1 MIHKLKN
8 LLLVVLSILLLITIF
23 GCEGD
28 DGEDGK
34 VTLAL
39 NVSDNVTGGTIKIWV
54 GIVTGLEDLSRRYP
68 EGCIAGVGTT
78 ILKQSDLPD
87 FYVLTPGVVYD
98 HEPGT
103 YEYVFYWEYYDNGD
117 SYGYEGDYTIEIND
131 GKKGTTKMLLF
142 PEDGDDGDD
151 NNYNLIFGMSS
162 QSLAIAKTAP
172 ISAEMHKNIKEK
184 MKIIKGLAKQQDNL
198 IFDYIR

>member
-8 LLLVVLSILLLITIF
+8 LLLVVLSILFLITIF

-34 VTLAL
+34 STLAL
-39 NVSDNVTGGTIKIWV
+39 DVSDEVTAGKTKIWV
-54 GIVTGLEDLSRRYP
+54 GLVTGLTNLSRGYP
-68 EGCIAGVGTT
+68 EGFIGGKGTT
-78 ILKQSDLPD
+78 IVKQSEMPN
-87 FYVLTPGVVYD
+87 FYVLTPGIAYD

-103 YEYVFYWEYYDNGD
+103 YEYAFIWKYYDNSD
-117 SYGYEGDYTIEIND
+117 SNSYGGYYTIEINE
-131 GKKGTTKMLLF
+131 GKKGTTKMVLF
-142 PEDGDDGDD
+142 PEDGEDGEN
-151 NNYNLIFGMSS
+151 NNYDIIFGMYS

-184 MKIIKGLAKQQDNL
+184 MKIIKDLAK
-198 IFDYIR
+198 